1 MDLDID
7 FNGIVRKEITF
18 DNLQTLNCNISLEEN
33 LIMYVN
39 IRGLI
44 QFFKITSIHWEFEG

>member
-7 FNGIVRKEITF
+7 FTEIVQKEITF
-18 DNLQTLNCNISLEEN
+18 NNFQTLNCNINLEEN

-39 IRGLI
+39 I
-44 QFFKITSIHWEFEG
+44 